1 MRRPLSSYVDG
12 LALSA
17 GSGSAAAIDRSGL
30 GRLTSY
36 GSPAVPSTVDGH
48 KVVPAVIGVDVITL
62 DHVTQ
67 DRGGA

>member
-1 MRRPLSSYVDG
+1 MRRPLSSDVDG

-17 GSGSAAAIDRSGL
+17 GSGSAAIDRSGF
-30 GRLTSY
+30 GRLTSH
-36 GSPAVPSTVDGH
+36 GSLAVPSTVDGR

-62 DHVTQ
+62 DHVAQ